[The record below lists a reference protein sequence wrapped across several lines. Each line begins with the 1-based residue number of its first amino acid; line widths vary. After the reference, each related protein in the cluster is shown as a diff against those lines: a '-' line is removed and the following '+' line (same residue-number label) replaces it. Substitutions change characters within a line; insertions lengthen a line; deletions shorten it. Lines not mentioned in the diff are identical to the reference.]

1 MQIFNQNNYW
11 KKLRAKKKTGDK
23 HTAMIRVIKI
33 AKKNFFIISLN
44 TFLEQ
49 PDCPCFP

>member
-23 HTAMIRVIKI
+23 QTAIII
-33 AKKNFFIISLN
+33 EISNANKNFFIF
-44 TFLEQ
+44 T
-49 PDCPCFP
+49 P